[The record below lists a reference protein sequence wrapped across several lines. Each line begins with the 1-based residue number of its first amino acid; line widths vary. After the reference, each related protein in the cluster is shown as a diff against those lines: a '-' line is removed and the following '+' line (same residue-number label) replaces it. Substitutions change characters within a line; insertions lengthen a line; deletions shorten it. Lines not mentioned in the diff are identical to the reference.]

1 MKNQKAR
8 EKIQQALYDL
18 IESGNQLSDIKVT
31 TLCQKAG
38 INRSTFYDNYLD
50 IYDLAD
56 RLKVYLVD
64 SYLTFLKNDQ
74 EKSILS
80 LLRHMSQYPE
90 TYRLFF
96 WFNLDDQLTK
106 NHEKI
111 KQFAY
116 QNSRLKNPYQHL
128 FFISGLNAV
137 IKQWLANGC
146 QKSPEEIADLLEHNL
161 AKLSE

>member
-74 EKSILS
+74 EKKYLVIITTYVAISRNLS
-80 LLRHMSQYPE
+80 L
-90 TYRLFF
+90 
-96 WFNLDDQLTK
+96 
-106 NHEKI
+106 I
-111 KQFAY
+111 
-116 QNSRLKNPYQHL
+116 
-128 FFISGLNAV
+128 
-137 IKQWLANGC
+137 
-146 QKSPEEIADLLEHNL
+146 LLV
-161 AKLSE
+161 